1 MTKTPTFAIT
11 ISRQLGS
18 GGAYLGQRLAT
29 RLDIT
34 YLDREIVSEAAK
46 KLRVSEDTVTA
57 CDEKLTP
64 SWKKLFSSYP
74 ISGTYVPPELVML
87 NDETIHETE
96 SEVIKRAAQET
107 GVIIIGRGG
116 SHVLRQHPR
125 HLSIFLC
132 ADIAFRQQRVQKL
145 YNLSEQQALKYIEST
160 DQSRA
165 RYLLRLTGQDWNDA
179 RQYQLCLDT
188 SVSGF
193 DTAEEIIMDIVRA
206 RFGNVI
212 SM

>member
-1 MTKTPTFAIT
+1 MTKVSPLAIT

-29 RLDIT
+29 RLNIT
-34 YLDREIVSEAAK
+34 YLDREIVCEAAK

-64 SWKKLFSSYP
+64 SWQKLFSSYP

-96 SEVIKRAAQET
+96 SEVIKCAAQET
-107 GVIIIGRGG
+107 DVIIIGRGG
-116 SHVLRQHPR
+116 SYVLRQHPR
-125 HLSIFLC
+125 HLSIFLY
-132 ADIAFRQQRVQKL
+132 ADITFRQQRVQKL

-160 DQSRA
+160 DQRRA
-165 RYLLRLTGQDWNDA
+165 RYLLRLTGHDWNDA
-179 RQYQLCLDT
+179 RQYQLSLDT
-188 SVSGF
+188 SVFGF
-193 DTAEEIIMDIVRA
+193 DKAEEIIIDTVRA
-206 RFGNVI
+206 RFGNLI
-212 SM
+212 SV